1 MAGTGH
7 VPKCKQIFSIIL
19 KILIVLCFLYLFICA
34 LGFLGNAFK
43 LVGGKTAGKAFR
55 ENDLLSNPVAGLM
68 IGVLATV
75 LLQSS
80 STTTSIIVTMV
91 GSGIIPTKVAI
102 PMVMGANIGTSVTNT
117 LVALTQFGNREEFR
131 RSFAGAT
138 VHDMFNWLTVII
150 LLPLEVATNYL
161 FKLTD
166 VIVNSLDLSKSSG
179 KKRDI
184 LKAITKPFTN
194 LLVKINSK
202 VIKDIAVE
210 KDGAE
215 EKTVLKRWCKT
226 LTIHV
231 NSSTDRSYN
240 FRNTTLGETS
250 SSEQTERFN
259 QTHNMSQTSEIADKY
274 ERINLERCDN
284 LLALTD
290 LDDSAAGGLLMVISF
305 GLIIVSLVVIVKLLN
320 SMLKGSVAKVVKKSI
335 NANFPGKLSFLTGY
349 VAILIGTGM
358 TMIIQSSSVFTS
370 ILTPLVGVEVV
381 SLDRMFPLT
390 VGANIGTT
398 ITTIMASLSL
408 PADQIPHSLQVGL
421 CHLFFNLSGAILF
434 YPLPFMRKIPIG
446 LAKILGNVTSQYRWF
461 SFFYIVVAFFLVP
474 GTVLGLSLAGTMVLL
489 AVGVPL
495 LTAIVIIILINVLQ
509 RKMNN
514 CLPRILRNWD
524 FLPEPLHSLD
534 PLDRVLTK
542 IIGVCK
548 CCRNRDES
556 SSPEENSLH
565 GKSNRGFEI
574 TEEQMS
580 L

>member
-1 MAGTGH
+1 MTGSTQ
-7 VPKCKQIFSIIL
+7 KGKQIISIIL
-19 KILIVLCFLYLFICA
+19 KILIVFGFLYLFICA

-43 LVGGKTAGKAFR
+43 LLGGKTAGKAFR

-91 GSGIIPTKVAI
+91 GSGIIPTMTAI

-117 LVALTQFGNREEFR
+117 LVALAQFGNREEFR

-138 VHDMFNWLTVII
+138 VHDMFNWMTVII
-150 LLPLEVATNYL
+150 LLPLEVATHYL
-161 FKLTD
+161 YRLTG
-166 VIVNSLDLSKSSG
+166 VIINSLDLSKSSG

-194 LLVKINSK
+194 LVVKVNSK
-202 VIKDIAVE
+202 VIKEIAVE
-210 KDGAE
+210 KAGAE
-215 EKTVLKRWCKT
+215 EKSVLKRWCKT
-226 LTIHV
+226 LRVEV
-231 NSSTDRSYN
+231 NTSTDHGPYP
-240 FRNTTLGETS
+240 RNTKLEKKAD
-250 SSEQTERFN
+250 FN
-259 QTHNMSQTSEIADKY
+259 QTQNVSEMVVKF
-274 ERINLERCDN
+274 ETVNLERCDN

-290 LDDSAAGGLLMVISF
+290 LDDSAAGALLMVISF
-305 GLIIVSLVVIVKLLN
+305 GLIIVSLIVIVKLLN

-335 NANFPGKLSFLTGY
+335 NSNFPGKFSFLTGY
-349 VAILIGTGM
+349 VAIMIGTGM

-408 PADQIPHSLQVGL
+408 PAEQIPHSLQVGL
-421 CHLFFNLSGAILF
+421 CHLFFNVSGAVLF
-434 YPLPFMRKIPIG
+434 YPVPLMRKIPIG
-446 LAKILGNVTSQYRWF
+446 LAKILGNVTSRYRWF

-474 GTVLGLSLAGTMVLL
+474 GTVLGLSLAGTIVLL
-489 AVGVPL
+489 AVGIPL
-495 LTAIVIIILINVLQ
+495 LTAIIIIILINVLQ
-509 RKMNN
+509 RKTNN
-514 CLPRILRNWD
+514 CLPRILQNWD

-534 PLDRVLTK
+534 PLDRVITK
-542 IIGVCK
+542 ITWVCM
-548 CCRNRDES
+548 CCRRKDES
-556 SSPEENSLH
+556 IYAEENSLQ

-574 TEEQMS
+574 TEEH